1 MKKLLKLMLQNNMLR
16 MPEGD
21 PANGEDG
28 ANGGGADKGN
38 DLSAEIAALKEQI
51 AAFVLFYPTRKAYF
65 IYLDEKKGHLLGT
78 LLKCS
83 PSRTRTDNL
92 PVNSRSLHH

>member
-28 ANGGGADKGN
+28 AGGGGADKGN
-38 DLSAEIAALKEQI
+38 DLSAEIAALALSEYLKKS
-51 AAFVLFYPTRKAYF
+51 LFG
-65 IYLDEKKGHLLGT
+65 LT
-78 LLKCS
+78 LEGF
-83 PSRTRTDNL
+83 
-92 PVNSRSLHH
+92 

>member
-28 ANGGGADKGN
+28 ANGGGGADKGN

-51 AAFVLFYPTRKAYF
+51 ALLFSFTRREKPILYIWMKKRAPFGYPFKM
-65 IYLDEKKGHLLGT
+65 
-78 LLKCS
+78 
-83 PSRTRTDNL
+83 L
-92 PVNSRSLHH
+92 PE

>member
-28 ANGGGADKGN
+28 ANGGGGADKGN

-51 AAFVLFYPTRKAYF
+51 AAFVLFYPTRKARF
-65 IYLDEKKGHLLGT
+65 FAFLDEKKGT
-78 LLKCS
+78 LWV
-83 PSRTRTDNL
+83 PF
-92 PVNSRSLHH
+92 